1 MQRNKRIQDGTS
13 SMTYEA
19 NMRPM
24 PLRPN
29 FRLDDQLQH
38 IPLSYHKRYVS
49 ERPDLT
55 SKQDEHTRQSPNGT
69 NFDSIL
75 VRSTNQ
81 QGLAPLDSAEGA
93 QPLTQSDYPMRRKEK
108 GRFMQPRFSEAIR
121 SLKSMQ
127 SSKYA
132 RPDAVTSHIV
142 KKRPAELSLDRLGK
156 MPASPAPDSQPLG
169 GRSTQF
175 LFHLGLLDEE
185 SARKGKRQ
193 PSHGLLPNIRKY
205 EADLPEGSF
214 NFEREKIQ
222 RTQLSALVQESEED
236 QRVSRMKK
244 KLK

>member
-1 MQRNKRIQDGTS
+1 
-13 SMTYEA
+13 
-19 NMRPM
+19 
-24 PLRPN
+24 
-29 FRLDDQLQH
+29 
-38 IPLSYHKRYVS
+38 
-49 ERPDLT
+49 
-55 SKQDEHTRQSPNGT
+55 
-69 NFDSIL
+69 
-75 VRSTNQ
+75 
-81 QGLAPLDSAEGA
+81 
-93 QPLTQSDYPMRRKEK
+93 MRRKEK

-156 MPASPAPDSQPLG
+156 MPASPAPDTQPLC

-193 PSHGLLPNIRKY
+193 PSHSLLPNIRKY

-244 KLK
+244 KLKQVASKYRAQVFRISDALNMQVPSNIKQQQQVQRTQSRLMLEILKRSPE